1 MKMIEEDIRKEE
13 EFLKDIKR
21 VCQKHNRSISHEDG
35 HGAFI
40 IEEYNEFNINW
51 LEEALL
57 SEIQHFNGYEYVQQ
71 YKEQKKERF

>member
-1 MKMIEEDIRKEE
+1 MKMTEEEIKKEE
-13 EFLKDIKR
+13 EFLEDIKR

-57 SEIQHFNGYEYVQQ
+57 SEIQYVNGYEYAQQ
-71 YKEQKKERF
+71 YKEQKKESF

>member
-1 MKMIEEDIRKEE
+1 MKMTEEDIRKEE
-13 EFLKDIKR
+13 EFLSDIKK

-40 IEEYNEFNINW
+40 IEEYDELNVNW

-57 SEIQHFNGYEYVQQ
+57 SEIQYFNGYEYVQQ

>member
-1 MKMIEEDIRKEE
+1 MKITEEEIKKEE
-13 EFLKDIKR
+13 EFLEDIKR

-40 IEEYNEFNINW
+40 IEEYDEFNVNW

-57 SEIQHFNGYEYVQQ
+57 SEIQYFNGYEYVQQ